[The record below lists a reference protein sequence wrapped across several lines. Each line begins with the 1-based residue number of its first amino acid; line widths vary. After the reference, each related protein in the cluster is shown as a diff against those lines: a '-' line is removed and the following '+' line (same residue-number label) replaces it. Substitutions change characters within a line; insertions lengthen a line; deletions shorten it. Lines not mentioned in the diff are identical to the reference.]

1 MVTVLTPNQINR
13 TFQLRM
19 GLLGKSAFPTSGDAD
34 EPPQIVTP
42 DMPEKPNLHGG
53 KKPHQFTMDEQEYTA
68 LYSEGSALY
77 QRKEYA
83 RAIEAFSKANDITV
97 DKPNPNILIDR
108 ADCYIQIGQPELAL
122 ADVNK
127 VLTESKN
134 NPRAIL
140 TKAEAYFSM
149 GEFEFAL
156 VFFERGLS
164 IRKDMSGFRDGV
176 TKAKHAILDAIH
188 GENVFQ
194 PNPNYATSRPRK
206 PLVQTREL
214 PQEDQ
219 EQTSEEALQKKQQD
233 YQKLLPEKVPPLAST
248 EEKENYLG
256 ELSLDY
262 DFLRELQSELNDPQY
277 QSKEG
282 EKENEEMKKIVDST
296 LQYLQQRGAFW
307 SQQGRK
313 DAEEEQNNKSA
324 TKSREATA
332 NKSKSAT
339 ITSPKKTRTSEQ
351 RATRTSKNQQPH
363 YEMSKLQ
370 QYESKYPSKTQKEE

>member
-1 MVTVLTPNQINR
+1 MVSVLTPSQINR

-19 GLLGKSAFPTSGDAD
+19 GLLGKSAFPPSGDPD
-34 EPPQIVTP
+34 EPPTVVMP
-42 DMPEKPNLHGG
+42 NMPEKPNLHGG
-53 KKPHQFTMDEQEYTA
+53 RKPHQFTMDEQEYTA

-127 VLTESKN
+127 VLSESKN

-214 PQEDQ
+214 PKEEHESSPD
-219 EQTSEEALQKKQQD
+219 EQTQQQQD
-233 YQKLLPEKVPPLAST
+233 YSKLLPEKVPPLAST

-262 DFLRELQSELNDPQY
+262 EFLRELQSELNDPQY

-282 EKENEEMKKIVDST
+282 EKENEEMKKIVNST
-296 LQYLQQRGAFW
+296 LQFLQQRGAFW

-313 DAEEEQNNKSA
+313 EESTESNEDGNK
-324 TKSREATA
+324 TRSRGNTA
-332 NKSKSAT
+332 KSKSGT
-339 ITSPKKTRTSEQ
+339 LSSPKGTTTSEK
-351 RATRTSKNQQPH
+351 RASRTTKGQQPH

-370 QYESKYPSKTQKEE
+370 QYENKYPSKTKKEE